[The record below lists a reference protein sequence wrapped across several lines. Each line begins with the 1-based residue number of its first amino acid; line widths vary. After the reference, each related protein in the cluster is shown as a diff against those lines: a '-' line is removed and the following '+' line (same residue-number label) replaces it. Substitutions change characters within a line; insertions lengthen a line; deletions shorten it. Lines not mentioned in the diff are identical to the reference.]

1 MDGKIILKDDWD
13 YQPKIKKDSV
23 HHITRES
30 EHRILID
37 FISRR
42 NEGSMLVCGQR
53 GAGKTSSVFKATTEA
68 ITKNEKIKPVL
79 IKATSIDL
87 VEEKDVK
94 KNILR
99 GFIRSLYNQTQ
110 DDSDVVEDL
119 KTKTSELYNKA
130 IASQVKY
137 ENQSH
142 DKSIREKTLRIHIN
156 LIPILLLVAAGIVS
170 LLDTLLDILLEYSW
184 VLPIIMFASACAW
197 LIIGYSQTRKKS
209 SINMASNYY
218 RYDYDLSTMQ
228 FEFESLLERF
238 VKEKFKIL
246 FIVDELDKLGDKS
259 LSIILH
265 LKMLINQ
272 GSALFIFITSP
283 EILPIINDK
292 TKPNSTLFSQTL
304 YLKRPLFD
312 EMHDFLN
319 NIILN
324 SNKLTQNT
332 DYKNFQN
339 FLCYQSKTSF
349 FDLYNVIRDNIIETD
364 IEGPTL
370 NFNLDAEQITKANL
384 QKSIERIYERK
395 KYDVPS
401 LWAENDDMLETLYNI
416 CTNLESTPMFADITI
431 NAQTFKFSKNIIP
444 LEKSKSYSAAIDLFT
459 FLTIQGYLQHT
470 QENTYQ
476 IVGQL
481 PTITTVGEI
490 FVEEERKFKEEY
502 DGMLELAINLANIHN
517 QHIEDLGRI
526 FSKNTI
532 NRKWDTFVKRIGNY
546 FNMETFK
553 EHRQI
558 YMDLVGTNST
568 VYPPEKLQQMTLDLQ
583 NGYVVIKHQFMNL
596 LKAVFVKNITGVK
609 HSGDL
614 ADISKGVLADS
625 GVPNA
630 TFNHTELSFDDSKS
644 HKLQHVVI
652 TENIPL
658 ALLKKLLNATN
669 QNILIIS
676 LGSFEDNSKY
686 DNISSTLSV
695 ERLQQGLDEL
705 HKLDETSK
713 KYLFMPITIPIHLE
727 NLDQILDI
735 L

>member
-1 MDGKIILKDDWD
+1 MDEKIILKPDWD
-13 YQPKIKKDSV
+13 YQPKIKKDSG
-23 HHITRES
+23 HHIIRES

-53 GAGKTSSVFKATTEA
+53 GAGKTSSVFKATYEA
-68 ITKNEKIKPVL
+68 TTKNKKIKPVL

-87 VEEKDVK
+87 EEEKDVK
-94 KNILR
+94 RNILR

-110 DDSDVVEDL
+110 DDSDVVGDL

-130 IASQVKY
+130 IASQVKH

-156 LIPILLLVAAGIVS
+156 LISILLLVAAGIVS
-170 LLDTLLDILLEYSW
+170 LSGILLEHSW
-184 VLPIIMFASACAW
+184 ILPIILFVSGGW
-197 LIIGYSQTRKKS
+197 LIADYTKTIKKS
-209 SINMASNYY
+209 SISTASNYY
-218 RYDYDLSTMQ
+218 RYDYDFSTMQ
-228 FEFESLLERF
+228 SEFESLLEIF
-238 VKEKFKIL
+238 VKENFKIL
-246 FIVDELDKLGDKS
+246 FIVDELDKIGDKS
-259 LSIILH
+259 LSIILN

-272 GSALFIFITSP
+272 GNALFIFITSP
-283 EILPIINDK
+283 EILSAINDK
-292 TKPNSTLFSQTL
+292 TKPNRTLFSQTL

-312 EMHDFLN
+312 EMRDFLN

-349 FDLYNVIRDNIIETD
+349 FDLYNVIRDTIIETNL
-364 IEGPTL
+364 EGPTL
-370 NFNLDAEQITKANL
+370 NFNLDADRTTKANL

-431 NAQTFKFSKNIIP
+431 NAQTFKFSKNTIP

-459 FLTIQGYLQHT
+459 FLTTQGYLQHT

-526 FSKNTI
+526 FLKNTI

-625 GVPNA
+625 RVSNT